1 MIKVNNTD
9 KKKKSFF
16 VIIIEIIKL
25 FFDIIKLDAPN
36 YAGENTNPFIPTI
49 IAKNKEKNNNSEAKE
64 EIAKRDGMKNFE
76 NKKDDI
82 NLDNLNDNL
91 EKIKS
96 SYEGQD
102 NQPAFLNLL
111 NSLEKEEEK
120 EEEPSPPTQENVQH
134 EEKNEKKKNLNQK
147 KKSKKL
153 VQKNPQKKM
162 ATKRLKLCIHHI

>member
-25 FFDIIKLDAPN
+25 FFDIIKIDAPN

-49 IAKNKEKNNNSEAKE
+49 IAKDKEKNNNSEAKE

-120 EEEPSPPTQENVQH
+120 EEEPSPPTQENVQY
-134 EEKNEKKKNLNQK
+134 EEKNEKKEKSESKEEIQK
-147 KKSKKL
+147 ISTKESTE
-153 VQKNPQKKM
+153 KM